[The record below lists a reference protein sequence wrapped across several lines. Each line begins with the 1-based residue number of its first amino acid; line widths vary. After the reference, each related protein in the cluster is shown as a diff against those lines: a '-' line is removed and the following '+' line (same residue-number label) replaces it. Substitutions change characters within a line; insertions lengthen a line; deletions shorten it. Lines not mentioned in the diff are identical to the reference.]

1 MRKFLFGAL
10 LAMGLGL
17 AQFGEVMTPSGLPT
31 PIGPYW
37 KKLAP
42 EECQAAWKAF
52 KEEAKG
58 ASLTGL
64 EGFKEV
70 RCLYFEKGSKNAP
83 LGWEMGNKTLS
94 QVFLEGWEKHK
105 DTFRMLADATGRAK
119 GIVTFQPTARSF
131 VALVLGFKAL
141 EFLPR
146 FDVVYALERE
156 NDVVLIE
163 PFR

>member
-17 AQFGEVMTPSGLPT
+17 AQFGELRTPSGLPL
-31 PIGPYW
+31 PPGPYW

-42 EECQAAWKAF
+42 EECQAALEAF

-64 EGFKEV
+64 EGFKGV
-70 RCLYFEKGSKNAP
+70 QCLYFDRRSKNP
-83 LGWEMGNKTLS
+83 LSGWEMGNKTLT
-94 QVFLEGWEKHK
+94 QVFMEGWEKQK
-105 DTFRMLADATGRAK
+105 DSFRMLADATGRAK
-119 GIVTFQPTARSF
+119 GVVTFQPTARSF

-146 FDVVYALERE
+146 FDVLYALERE
-156 NDVVLIE
+156 SDVVLIE
-163 PFR
+163 PGR